1 MTPNTKINSKWI
13 RDLNVRDEAPRR
25 KHKLSSPDIGIGNDF
40 CKAKA
45 QMNKWDDIKLNSFC
59 RAKETI
65 KKMKKQP
72 TEWEKISAN
81 HISDKGLVLQI

>member
-45 QMNKWDDIKLNSFC
+45 QMNKWYYIKLNSFC

-72 TEWEKISAN
+72 TEWEIMFANSMSDEKLVSKI
-81 HISDKGLVLQI
+81 

>member
-45 QMNKWDDIKLNSFC
+45 QMNKWYYIKLNSFC

-72 TEWEKISAN
+72 TEWEKVSAN
-81 HISDKGLVLQI
+81 HISAKGLVPQI